1 LIVADFGSQICPA
14 RPPQLSGRRPQWG
27 SLDRRTSGATNA
39 RGAFRLRGKS
49 RPVRGKRIR
58 RGTRAIRRTLQTSGR
73 KLAARMS
80 KRLGPAEV
88 PEKIDHPQC
97 RGPPLRVGFL
107 MRVGF
112 LKRHLGESTMTEP
125 ARQEDSGHHDGHQFP
140 ASFLGCSPP
149 ARGVCQ
155 HSCLACERSVGPA
168 MMP

>member
-39 RGAFRLRGKS
+39 RGAFRLKGKS
-49 RPVRGKRIR
+49 RPVRRKRIR
-58 RGTRAIRRTLQTSGR
+58 RGIRAIRRTLQTSGR

-107 MRVGF
+107 
-112 LKRHLGESTMTEP
+112 KRHLGESTMTEP

-140 ASFLGCSPP
+140 ASFLG
-149 ARGVCQ
+149 AHHLHGVCA
-155 HSCLACERSVGPA
+155 STAAWPVRRSVGPA